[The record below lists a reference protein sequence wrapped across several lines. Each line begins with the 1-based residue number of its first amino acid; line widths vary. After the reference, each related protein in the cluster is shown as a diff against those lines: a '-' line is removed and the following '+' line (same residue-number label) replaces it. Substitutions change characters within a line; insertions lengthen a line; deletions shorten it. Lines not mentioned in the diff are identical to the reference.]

1 MMFLVRPSK
10 IFLFER
16 LSRLLKNSRGE
27 VGLDAGS
34 ANFKNRWMFRT
45 SRYYGLDKNLDFL
58 KGGVEKY
65 DDDKTFGIY
74 ADMTRLDGLPESSVD
89 VVVSTN
95 TIHQLDL
102 EARKLALV
110 QLCRLTAPTGH
121 FFCETRLDRNFSQL
135 LEIIKSRFQE
145 TRIIYYCNSIS
156 RFYEWI
162 FERDRYLYS
171 VARQRPVRLFAWFL
185 SRFEYLTCFW
195 RVGNRHALIIG
206 SQKLT
211 SRRAQAF
218 NLSSFPLK
226 ESRINDMILSST
238 H

>member
-1 MMFLVRPSK
+1 MLFLIRPSK

-16 LSRLLKNSRGE
+16 LVRLLKNLRGE

-34 ANFKNRWMFRT
+34 ANFKNRWMFQTRN
-45 SRYYGLDKNLDFL
+45 YYGVDRNLDFL
-58 KGGVEKY
+58 KDGMRRY
-65 DDDKTFGIY
+65 DDGKTFGIY
-74 ADMTRLDGLPESSVD
+74 ADMARLDGLPDNSVD

-95 TIHQLDL
+95 TIHQLDP
-102 EARKLALV
+102 EARKLALTE
-110 QLCRLTAPTGH
+110 LCRLTAPDGR
-121 FFCETRLDRNFSQL
+121 FFCETRLDLNFDGL

-145 TRIIYYCNSIS
+145 TRIIYYCNPIS

-162 FERDRYLYS
+162 FERDRYLYP

-226 ESRINDMILSST
+226 ESRIYDMILSST